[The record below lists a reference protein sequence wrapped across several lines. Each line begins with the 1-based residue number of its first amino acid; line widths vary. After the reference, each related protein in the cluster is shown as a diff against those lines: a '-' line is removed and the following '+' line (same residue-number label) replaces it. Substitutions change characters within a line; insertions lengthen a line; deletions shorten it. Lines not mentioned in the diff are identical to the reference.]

1 MAPEPI
7 KNLGRLSFG
16 LALDALGVA
25 LVMVENPDQIRRVQ
39 NRWDTARAAEPT
51 SRQTSPAAAAEGLMR
66 WSEQRR

>member
-39 NRWDTARAAEPT
+39 NRWIPRERPNPQVGKHHPQP
-51 SRQTSPAAAAEGLMR
+51 RQKA
-66 WSEQRR
+66 